1 MSVNLSFVLHK
12 GNENIHTMTSSGDY
26 GLYIELERFIW
37 ETSFLSFARYS
48 SFKIDDT
55 NSDYELHVDGYS
67 GTAGMALKLYFVYNL
82 LYYSIM

>member
-1 MSVNLSFVLHK
+1 MSVNHSFVFHT
-12 GNENIHTMTSSGDY
+12 GNKNIHTLTSSGDY